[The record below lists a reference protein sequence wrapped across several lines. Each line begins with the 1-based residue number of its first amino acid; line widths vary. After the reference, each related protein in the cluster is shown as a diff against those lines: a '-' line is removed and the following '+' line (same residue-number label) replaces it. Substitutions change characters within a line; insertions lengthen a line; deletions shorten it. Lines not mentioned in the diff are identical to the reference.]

1 MAVTPTT
8 ARDRLDQ
15 LLRFLHRASRY
26 WWLTVGLIVVG
37 AVLSVLFALSRPK
50 VYQSGAVLY
59 YQERLQTSLLQNRE
73 VSTMHRN
80 IGERYREL
88 LLARSSLVDVIRD
101 AEVNPFPDL
110 LAAEG
115 EDVAVE
121 ELRLRIGFRPRGAN
135 TFVITYQDPDPDRAK
150 AVTQRLT
157 TLLRDK
163 AAAVRVE
170 SAQATAKFA
179 AGLRGE
185 AIDLLRARQRTLNQ
199 FLVAHPEF
207 VSENNAGNGEGAAV
221 RAMQDRNARPTS
233 SGPTTS
239 VLQALERQR
248 ARIKARIDNPNAPV
262 PTPAPVRR
270 ERTPEQLAADAKVAE
285 VEREVAAA
293 SRRVEDAQA
302 KFTDRH
308 PEMLK
313 AKEALASAQARLRA
327 AKAAVPPD
335 KVVVVDDP
343 LPSTPVDPAQLQRLL
358 ADIERQIA
366 AERGR
371 TRPGAGVAVTPDGGA
386 ATAAAAAASSVVK
399 LEDDYQQLK
408 LDVDEQKQRVDS
420 LADSAFRTELEAQ
433 QRIAEQGDSLSI
445 VDGAY
450 RPLRPIGKPKK
461 KLVMVGLVVFT
472 LLGIAL
478 ALGLALLDDRI
489 YQRDDLL
496 AVSSTPV
503 LAVIPRARA
512 RRRRRFGKRAD
523 A

>member
-1 MAVTPTT
+1 MTPTT

-26 WWLTVGLIVVG
+26 WWLTVGLVVVG

-59 YQERLQTSLLQNRE
+59 YQERLQTSLLQNRD

-88 LLARSSLVDVIRD
+88 LLARSSLVEVIRD
-101 AEVNPFPDL
+101 AAVNPFPEL

-115 EDVAVE
+115 EDEAVE

-179 AGLRGE
+179 AELRGD
-185 AIDLLRARQRTLNQ
+185 AIDGLRARQRKLNE

-207 VSENNAGNGEGAAV
+207 VSEGNAGNGEGAAV

-233 SGPTTS
+233 AGAPSTS

-270 ERTPEQLAADAKVAE
+270 ERSPEQLAADAKVAE

-293 SRRVEDAQA
+293 ARRVEDAQA

-313 AKEALASAQARLRA
+313 AKDALASAQARLRE

-335 KVVVVDDP
+335 KVVVDDP

-358 ADIERQIA
+358 ADVERQIA
-366 AERGR
+366 AERAR
-371 TRPGAGVAVTPDGGA
+371 TRPGAGPVAAPDVG
-386 ATAAAAAASSVVK
+386 AAAAASSVVK

-472 LLGIAL
+472 LLGIGLAL
-478 ALGLALLDDRI
+478 ALALLDDRI

-503 LAVIPRARA
+503 LAVIPRARVQ
-512 RRRRRFGKRAD
+512 RRWRFRKRAD